1 MKLVA
6 EKYDLKSIKVRY
18 VIYGIIA
25 LILTLIELL
34 FLNIIAIE
42 NITPDLLL
50 ILCIWIT
57 LAEGQF
63 IGLFA
68 AFAIG
73 LMFDIVSGDV
83 VGTNALAKL
92 VAAYVAGFFHKERNT
107 KANLNTF
114 RFVLVV
120 LITTFI
126 HNLIYFFFYL
136 KPAETTFSKFFLQ
149 YGVAA
154 TFYTVLFS
162 TLAILI
168 RIPAKEIDID

>member
-6 EKYDLKSIKVRY
+6 EKYDLKNIKVRY
-18 VIYGIIA
+18 IIYGIVA
-25 LILTLIELL
+25 LLLMLIELL
-34 FLNIIAIE
+34 FIDIIEIE
-42 NITPDLLL
+42 NVTPDLLL
-50 ILCIWIT
+50 ILCVWIS

-63 IGLFA
+63 TGIFA
-68 AFAIG
+68 GFAIG
-73 LMFDIVSGDV
+73 LLFDIISGDV
-83 VGTNALAKL
+83 IGTNALAKL
-92 VAAYVAGFFHKERNT
+92 VAAYIAGFFHKERNL

-120 LITTFI
+120 LLSAFL

-136 KPAETTFSKFFLQ
+136 KPAETSFLQFFLQ

-162 TLAILI
+162 AIAILI